1 MCDFHKG
8 ALHPGQ
14 MEQGK
19 KLKASDMGATRTI
32 LLLSTGMGTCCFYC
46 PIHHQTTQFS
56 FFFFFLVDVA
66 SCLLGTTSEDGISLF
81 SLPQLTR
88 DDCEVNAPLQG
99 RQYLLQGEELLCALD
114 HVN

>member
-1 MCDFHKG
+1 M
-8 ALHPGQ
+8 GQ

-19 KLKASDMGATRTI
+19 KLKASDMGTTRTI
-32 LLLSTGMGTCCFYC
+32 LLLPTGTWSCFSSSLRRLKPKTSLNC
-46 PIHHQTTQFS
+46 DRGLLS
-56 FFFFFLVDVA
+56 CLVDMA
-66 SCLLGTTSEDGISLF
+66 TRLLGTTSEESSSLF

-99 RQYLLQGEELLCALD
+99 RQFLLQGEELLRALD

>member
-1 MCDFHKG
+1 
-8 ALHPGQ
+8 

-32 LLLSTGMGTCCFYC
+32 LLLSTGTWICCFYC
-46 PIHHQTTQFS
+46 SISSKRNLNQPL
-56 FFFFFLVDVA
+56 FFFVDVA
-66 SCLLGTTSEDGISLF
+66 TRLLGTTSEDSSSLF

-99 RQYLLQGEELLCALD
+99 RQYLLQGEELLRALD